1 MNLMIKLLEIKK
13 SIPDLTKDATNV
25 HQKYNYVSSSNVLN
39 AVRDKMNEHKIL
51 LLPAVVSTKT
61 QMLKNQILTEL
72 TMEMT
77 FMDIESEE
85 TYVTKWYAQ
94 GADLGEKGVGKAL
107 TYAEKY
113 FILKFFNIPTDGDD
127 PDRGQKIPIPGKKAE
142 IVKTFI
148 GKQTESEEVTYA
160 SKELLEK
167 VSNILLISE
176 CGKAVAKEYL
186 VAQKM
191 ITNNDGRTLTE
202 VNAKLIIEN
211 QERFL
216 NSVAAWNK
224 EKISE

>member
-1 MNLMIKLLEIKK
+1 MNLMMKLLAIKE
-13 SIPDLTKDATNV
+13 SVSGLTKDATNV
-25 HQKYNYVSSSNVLN
+25 HQKFDYVSSSNVLN
-39 AVRDKMNEHKIL
+39 AVRDKMNEHKVL
-51 LLPAVVSTKT
+51 LLPAVLEAKI
-61 QMLKNQILTEL
+61 QMLKNQMLTEL

-77 FMDIESEE
+77 FMDVESEE
-85 TYVTKWYAQ
+85 TLVTKWYAQ

-127 PDRGQKIPIPGKKAE
+127 PDRGQKPKQLPADLKPEADKKPE
-142 IVKTFI
+142 PEKV
-148 GKQTESEEVTYA
+148 VYA

-186 VAQKM
+186 MAQKM
-191 ITNNDGRTLTE
+191 IVNNDGRTLTE
-202 VNAKLIIEN
+202 ANANLIVGN

-216 NSVAAWNK
+216 NGVAEWNK
-224 EKISE
+224 AKNSG